1 MASPMI
7 NGAHNGM
14 PLVIAPAQHFIPSNV
29 SLILGSRQLKVQ
41 PKSLL
46 RLQIRVFLPKIYV
59 YNFDDQTRKLFILKR
74 FCKIITIFP

>member
-29 SLILGSRQLKVQ
+29 SLIFVSRHLKFQ
-41 PKSLL
+41 PESLL
-46 RLQIRVFLPKIYV
+46 KPQIRVLLHILPKIY
-59 YNFDDQTRKLFILKR
+59 NLDLKEPVSVVCPISSIR
-74 FCKIITIFP
+74 